1 MGERIDRV
9 EGYYNIESDQTETN
23 RNRVIGGGKIRGE
36 IWNIRKIET
45 NRIECGWRI
54 KSAGL
59 ERERRSAGNHNTP
72 PQRVARFMSASCSV
86 CLMRGRAFGK
96 VVGNILFGAAVR
108 NDDVAGEDV
117 ITDEVMTNVDVLGTS
132 VELMVARERDS
143 SEIVC

>member
-1 MGERIDRV
+1 MEHTEDRNQSDRV
-9 EGYYNIESDQTETN
+9 RMAHQ
-23 RNRVIGGGKIRGE
+23 VGGSRAGE
-36 IWNIRKIET
+36 AERRKSQHSPSTSGEVH
-45 NRIECGWRI
+45 
-54 KSAGL
+54 
-59 ERERRSAGNHNTP
+59 ERELLS
-72 PQRVARFMSASCSV
+72 VLDARKS
-86 CLMRGRAFGK
+86 FGK